1 MITNK
6 LEFLK
11 QKPYIIGLL
20 ITLFILIIYLPAMNT
35 YLIGDD
41 FDWLNSCYSGWQDPS
56 QLFQEINNF
65 FRPMVKF
72 TYLLDYT
79 FFKTRAPYY
88 NVTTVLIHL
97 VNLFLLYYLLVK
109 VTRRIT
115 PAALI
120 TLVYGSSALYSEV
133 PLWAAGRPDSLLLLF
148 MLSTLILFY
157 NLDEKKQIPRYLG
170 ILFFTLCAAAS
181 KVTWILLPF
190 LAVGLVW
197 LVKQK
202 PLKAT
207 LKSTL
212 GLFGLM
218 AAYVSY
224 FIILPKLSGAAAFTS
239 YGEMNIEAA
248 IKKFSYLVFKYVGLA
263 EASTGAL
270 WQIALTAAAL
280 LALTYWLIRRK
291 NRLALYGLIW
301 MLMTIAVSLPIYYAP
316 SRYNYLPLLG
326 SWIMIIAWLEKDIKD
341 FIKKFKIKKSIAL
354 LLIGVLL
361 LFYLAHQVIM
371 VQKEIGDY
379 RQIGAAH
386 KMLIDMYLKVK
397 DQLPQHRPIVF
408 IDLGKRRAVDELT
421 RSLRGYR
428 KLLFKRN
435 DAVWQMVF
443 IAPLA
448 NFAGNPF
455 STLMKPIPAAELDTV
470 FQHDFTTLVF
480 TDNGFFLSDAY
491 TQTIRDFYRRNRQ
504 LPYKVQ
510 VLRFVPVKESK

>member
-1 MITNK
+1 MIKNK

-20 ITLFILIIYLPAMNT
+20 IILFILIMYLPAMNT
-35 YLIGDD
+35 FLIGDD
-41 FDWLNSCYSGWQDPS
+41 FDWLNSGYSSWQDPS
-56 QLFQEINNF
+56 QLFREINNF

-79 FFKTRAPYY
+79 LFKTRAPFY
-88 NVTTVLIHL
+88 NATTLLIHL
-97 VNLFLLYYLLVK
+97 VNLFLLYFLLVK

-157 NLDEKKQIPRYLG
+157 NLDEKKQIFRYPG
-170 ILFFTLCAAAS
+170 IFFFTLCAAGS

-190 LAVGLVW
+190 LAVGLLW
-197 LVKQK
+197 LVKQR
-202 PLKAT
+202 PLKTT

-212 GLFGLM
+212 GIFVLM

-239 YGEMNIEAA
+239 YGEMTVAAA

-270 WQIALTAAAL
+270 WQIALTAVVLA
-280 LALTYWLIRRK
+280 ALTYWLIRRK
-291 NRLALYGLIW
+291 NRLALFGLLW
-301 MLMTIAVSLPIYYAP
+301 MLMTIAISLPIFYAP

-326 SWIMIIAWLEKDIKD
+326 FWIMIIAWLEKDIKD
-341 FIKKFKIKKSIAL
+341 LINKFKIKNSIAL
-354 LLIGVLL
+354 PVIGVLI

-371 VQKEIGDY
+371 VQKEIRDY

-386 KMLIDMYLKVK
+386 KMLINMYLKVK
-397 DQLPQHRPIVF
+397 DQIPQHRPVVF
-408 IDLGKRRAVDELT
+408 INLGKRRALDELN
-421 RSLRGYR
+421 RSLQGYR
-428 KLLFKRN
+428 KLLFPRK
-435 DAVWQMVF
+435 DAVWQMIF
-443 IAPLA
+443 IASLA
-448 NFAGNPF
+448 NFVGNPF
-455 STLMKPIPAAELDTV
+455 STLMKPVPAAELDTV
-470 FQHDFTTLVF
+470 FQQDFTTLVF
-480 TDNGFFLSDAY
+480 TDNGFFLSDAHAK
-491 TQTIRDFYRRNRQ
+491 TIRDFYRQNRQ
-504 LPYKVQ
+504 LPDKVQ
-510 VLRFVPVKESK
+510 ALRFVPVSASK